1 MGETVAFGH
10 IDDPTEWDNSVI
22 EEFAYILAAAYLGS
36 INRFCRLDIHFS
48 VPRSKTGTIA
58 GTIEKTLKEM
68 GYDNGII
75 LIKNRFV
82 FMETPV
88 EALFMIVLNDEFE
101 AGLAGAIDDAK
112 KLMRG

>member
-1 MGETVAFGH
+1 MH
-10 IDDPTEWDNSVI
+10 IDDLTEWDNSII
-22 EEFAYILAAAYLGS
+22 EEFANILAAAYLGS

-88 EALFMIVLNDEFE
+88 DALFMIVLNDEFV

-112 KLMRG
+112 KQMKG

>member
-1 MGETVAFGH
+1 MGKTAALGH
-10 IDDPTEWDNSVI
+10 IDDPTEWDNSII
-22 EEFAYILAAAYLGS
+22 EEFANILASAYLGS
-36 INRFCRLDIHFS
+36 INRFCRLDINFS
-48 VPRSKTGTIA
+48 VPRATTGIIA
-58 GTIEKTLKEM
+58 EAIERTLREM

-88 EALFMIVLNDEFE
+88 EALFMIVLNDEFI